1 MVLQFISEAVS
12 AAIIPHQTNPRSN
25 NVTPN
30 QVGFS
35 ILILGVGLIIGKL
48 LRMKVRWIQK
58 LFLPSSIVGGFIL
71 LAFGPGIFG
80 AIAGG
85 NWAEAGL
92 YTPAMLTT
100 WRALPGLLI
109 SVVFATM
116 FLGHNIPSPR
126 KSMKIAGPQVTLG
139 VALGAGQYV
148 IGLLLALLVLIPL
161 LNAPA
166 IAGAL
171 VEIGFEGGHGTAA
184 GMRAVF
190 NELGWEAGADMAVG
204 LATIGLVGGVIIGIA
219 LINWGTR
226 TGKTELVRNS
236 AQLSLDE
243 QRGLFAKD
251 EHFAAGRLTSRPASV
266 EPFSL
271 HIALVCLAIV
281 LGWLLQRLFLWIE
294 GYTWGNIELYD
305 GRNFELF
312 RFMPLFVFALLGG
325 VIVQRLARVFKLDY
339 LIDPQMMLRVQGF
352 ALDFL
357 IISAIASINL
367 GAIGD
372 NIWSFLL
379 LGAAGVAI
387 NVALFFIL
395 APRLLGR
402 FWFERGIADFGQS
415 MGVTATGLMLLR
427 IVDPEYKSPAF
438 EAFGLKQLL
447 FEPFYGGG
455 LFTALSVP
463 LIFFFGPIPFLIG
476 QSVIFLAALL
486 IGFKLYGRKAKNEHQ
501 ERAAGM
507 PAFYNGEMIVP
518 GTGEY
523 ATADVEIVDGA
534 VVDREPALV

>member
-1 MVLQFISEAVS
+1 M
-12 AAIIPHQTNPRSN
+12 
-25 NVTPN
+25 TPN

-48 LRMKVRWIQK
+48 IRMQVRWVQR
-58 LFLPSSIVGGFIL
+58 LFLPSSIIGGFIL
-71 LAFGPGIFG
+71 LFLGPGVFG
-80 AIAGG
+80 RIAGG
-85 NWAEAGL
+85 NWAEYGI
-92 YTPAMLTT
+92 YTSPMLTT

-116 FLGHNIPSPR
+116 FLGHNIPKPR
-126 KSMKIAGPQVTLG
+126 KALRVAGPQVTLG
-139 VALGAGQYV
+139 VALGASQYIV
-148 IGLLLALLVLIPL
+148 GLLLALLVLVPL
-161 LNAPA
+161 LGTPA
-166 IAGAL
+166 ISGAL

-184 GMRAVF
+184 GMRSVF
-190 NELGWEAGADMAVG
+190 NDLGWAPGADLAVG
-204 LATIGLVGGVIIGIA
+204 LATIGLVGGVIIGIV

-226 TGKTELVRNS
+226 TGKTEIVRDS
-236 AQLSLDE
+236 AKLTLDE
-243 QRGLFAKD
+243 QRGLFASD

-281 LGWLLQRLFLWIE
+281 LGWLMQRLFLWVE
-294 GYTWGNIELYD
+294 GLTWGNLQVHD
-305 GRNFELF
+305 GRYFELV
-312 RFMPLFVFALLGG
+312 RYMPLFVFALLGG
-325 VIVQRLARVFKLDY
+325 VVVQRLARAFKLDH
-339 LIDPQMMLRVQGF
+339 LIDSQMMLRVQGF

-367 GAIGD
+367 AAIGD
-372 NIWSFLL
+372 NLVAFLL
-379 LGAAGVAI
+379 LGAAGIAI
-387 NVALFFIL
+387 NVVMFLIL
-395 APRLLGR
+395 APRFIGR

-463 LIFFFGPIPFLIG
+463 LIYFFGPGPFLIG
-476 QSVIFLAALL
+476 QTVIFIGALA
-486 IGFKLYGRKAKNEHQ
+486 IGFKLYGRKAKQEHL
-501 ERAAGM
+501 ERAAGL
-507 PAFYNGEMIVP
+507 PAFHEGVMIVP

-523 ATADVEIVDGA
+523 ALADAADVAA
-534 VVDREPALV
+534 VVADDREPALV